1 MTSVMKCL
9 HERTIWQVAAILVLS
24 AGPALQ
30 AQELRSSL
38 PGVFSEVLDV
48 RVVNLEVVVTD
59 SDGVPIF
66 GLGPD
71 AFELEIDGEVVPIE
85 YFSEVRAGVAGTD
98 KVDASVVPGLP
109 SLVAGEPV
117 GTSYLVFIDDFFSIA
132 RDRDQVLEALKSD
145 LPLMGPEDRMAIV
158 AFNGTELDMITTWSQ
173 SVPALERALEAALER
188 PAFGLQR
195 LAEQR
200 QFNYDRTLSAL
211 SSIRAGEI
219 TTDAF
224 LRTQLD
230 PDERFYLERLT
241 DQVSRSVTAGASTL
255 RSFAEPPG
263 RKVMLLLSGGWPFFP
278 AMFLGPDVSPVVL
291 SWELTDGQA
300 LFRPLTD
307 TANLIGYTLYPVD
320 VPGFNDLL
328 ANESPTLR
336 DPRVEDVARTGLRG
350 DGAFLRQQEVHY
362 TLDFLARQTGGTSFI
377 NSERLDAFSG
387 TVSDTR
393 SYYWIG
399 FTPNREWDDR
409 RHKIEVSVKEKGF
422 RVRSRDGFLD
432 SSRRHEVAMALESTL
447 LFGNPGGQGS
457 LRVNLG
463 EPKKKGRKKMEVP
476 VTILIPLDEITFL
489 PSEQGEVAQIELMVA
504 VRDELGRRA
513 NIPAVPMAFQAPG
526 DGEPGGLGSY
536 EFSLQVRKQRNDA
549 VIAVVDTASGRIL
562 SASVEIEP
570 LE

>member
-1 MTSVMKCL
+1 MKL
-9 HERTIWQVAAILVLS
+9 APAILTLLAAAS
-24 AGPALQ
+24 LQ
-30 AQELRSSL
+30 AQAPRSSL

-59 SDGVPIF
+59 RDGVPIF

-71 AFELEIDGEVVPIE
+71 AFDLMVDGEIVPIE
-85 YFSEVRAGVAGTD
+85 YFSEVRAGVAETEKGEE
-98 KVDASVVPGLP
+98 SEVPGLP
-109 SLVAGEPV
+109 ALTAGKPV

-145 LPLMGPEDRMAIV
+145 LPLLGPEDRMAVV
-158 AFNGTELDMITTWSQ
+158 AFNGSELEMLSTWSQ
-173 SVPALERALEAALER
+173 SVPQLERAIEAALER

-200 QFNYDRTLSAL
+200 QFDYDRALGAL
-211 SSIRAGEI
+211 SSIRAGDFS
-219 TTDAF
+219 TDRF

-241 DQVSRSVTAGASTL
+241 DQVSSSVTAGVSTL

-278 AMFLGPDVSPVVL
+278 ATFLGPDVAPTVL
-291 SWELTDGQA
+291 SWELNDGQA

-328 ANESPTLR
+328 ANDSTILR
-336 DPRVEDVARTGLRG
+336 ELQVENLARTGIRG
-350 DGAFLRQQEVHY
+350 HDAFLRQQEVHY
-362 TLDFLARQTGGTSFI
+362 TLNFLAEQTGGVSFI
-377 NSERLDAFSG
+377 DGARLDAFSG
-387 TVSDTR
+387 AVSDTR

-399 FTPNREWDDR
+399 FTPTREWDDQ
-409 RHKIEVSVKEKGF
+409 RHEIEVSAKEKGF
-422 RVRSRDGFLD
+422 RVRSRAGFLD
-432 SSRRHEVAMALESTL
+432 SSRQHEVAMALESTL
-447 LFGNPGGQGS
+447 LFGNPAGLGS
-457 LRVNLG
+457 LKVNLG
-463 EPKKKGRKKMEVP
+463 ESRSKGRRKMEVP
-476 VTILIPLDEITFL
+476 VTLLIPLDEITFL
-489 PSEQGEVAQIELMVA
+489 PSDQGEVAQIELMVA
-504 VRDELGRRA
+504 VRDESGRRA
-513 NIPAVPMAFQAPG
+513 DIPVVPLAFQAEGSGTPG
-526 DGEPGGLGSY
+526 RFGKY
-536 EFSLQVRKQRNDA
+536 EFSLKLRRQRNDA

-570 LE
+570 

>member
-1 MTSVMKCL
+1 
-9 HERTIWQVAAILVLS
+9 
-24 AGPALQ
+24 
-30 AQELRSSL
+30 
-38 PGVFSEVLDV
+38 VFSEVLDV

-59 SDGVPIF
+59 RDGVPIF
-66 GLGPD
+66 GLAPQ
-71 AFELEIDGEVVPIE
+71 AFDLEIDGEVVPIE
-85 YFSEVRAGVAGTD
+85 YFSEVRAGVAGTETGE
-98 KVDASVVPGLP
+98 ASVVPGLP

-117 GTSYLVFIDDFFSIA
+117 GTSYLVFIDEFFSIA

-158 AFNGTELDMITTWSQ
+158 AFDGSDLEMITTWSQ
-173 SVPALERALEAALER
+173 SVPELERAIEAALER

-211 SSIRAGEI
+211 SSIRAGEF

-241 DQVSRSVTAGASTL
+241 DQVSRSVTASASTL

-263 RKVMLLLSGGWPFFP
+263 RKVMLLMSGGWPFFP
-278 AMFLGPDVSPVVL
+278 ATFLGPDVSPTVL
-291 SWELTDGQA
+291 SWELADGQA

-328 ANESPTLR
+328 ANESSILR
-336 DPRVEDVARTGLRG
+336 DPRVQEVARTGLRG
-350 DGAFLRQQEVHY
+350 DDAFLRQQEVHY
-362 TLDFLARQTGGTSFI
+362 TLNFLARQTGGTSFI
-377 NSERLDAFSG
+377 NSERLNAFSG

-399 FTPNREWDDR
+399 FTPDREWDDR

-422 RVRSRDGFLD
+422 RVRSREGFLD

-457 LRVNLG
+457 LKVNLG

-476 VTILIPLDEITFL
+476 VTLLIPLDEITFL

-504 VRDELGRRA
+504 VRDEQGRRSD
-513 NIPAVPMAFQAPG
+513 IPAVPMAFQAPG
-526 DGEPGGLGSY
+526 EGEPGAFGSY
-536 EFSLQVRKQRNDA
+536 EFALKVRRQRSDA
-549 VIAVVDTASGRIL
+549 VIAVVDTTSGRIL

-570 LE
+570 ME

>member
-1 MTSVMKCL
+1 MKL
-9 HERTIWQVAAILVLS
+9 IPAILTLLVAAIS
-24 AGPALQ
+24 Q
-30 AQELRSSL
+30 AQTPPSSL

-59 SDGVPIF
+59 RDGVPVF

-71 AFELEIDGEVVPIE
+71 AFDLRVDGETVPVE
-85 YFSEVRAGVAGTD
+85 YFSEIRTGVVGTETGED
-98 KVDASVVPGLP
+98 PVVPGLP
-109 SLVAGEPV
+109 DLTAGQPV
-117 GTSYLVFIDDFFSIA
+117 GTSYLVFIDEYFSIA
-132 RDRDQVLEALKSD
+132 RDRDRVLEAVKSD
-145 LPLMGPEDRMAIV
+145 LPLLGPEDRMAVV
-158 AFNGTELDMITTWSQ
+158 AFNGSELEMISTWSQ
-173 SVPALERALEAALER
+173 SVPQLERAIDAALER

-200 QFNYDRTLSAL
+200 QFAYDRALGAL
-211 SSIRAGEI
+211 SSIRAGDI
-219 TTDAF
+219 STDRF

-278 AMFLGPDVSPVVL
+278 ATFLGPDVAPTVL
-291 SWELTDGQA
+291 SWELNDGQA

-328 ANESPTLR
+328 ANDSTIVREQ
-336 DPRVEDVARTGLRG
+336 RVEELARTGIRG
-350 DGAFLRQQEVHY
+350 QDAFLRQQEVHY
-362 TLDFLARQTGGTSFI
+362 TLNFLAEQTGGVSFLDGA
-377 NSERLDAFSG
+377 RLDALSG
-387 TVSDTR
+387 AASDTR

-399 FTPNREWDDR
+399 FSPAREWDDQ
-409 RHKIEVSVKEKGF
+409 RHKIEVSLREKGF
-422 RVRSRDGFLD
+422 RVRSRAGFLD
-432 SSRRHEVAMALESTL
+432 SSRQHEVAMALESTL
-447 LFGNPGGQGS
+447 QFGNPAGQGS

-463 EPKKKGRKKMEVP
+463 ESKNKGRRKMEVP
-476 VTILIPLDEITFL
+476 ITIVIPLDEITFL

-504 VRDELGRRA
+504 VRDDSGNRA
-513 NIPAVPMAFQAPG
+513 DIPVVPLAFQAQGSGSPG
-526 DGEPGGLGSY
+526 SFGSY
-536 EFSLQVRKQRNDA
+536 EFSLKLRRQHNDA

-570 LE
+570 QAAGAASEAN

>member
-1 MTSVMKCL
+1 MTSVVKCL
-9 HERTIWQVAAILVLS
+9 GERTIWQVGVVLVLLAAS
-24 AGPALQ
+24 SVG
-30 AQELRSSL
+30 AQERSNSL

-48 RVVNLEVVVTD
+48 RVVNLEVAVTD
-59 SDGVPIF
+59 RDGVPIV

-85 YFSEVRAGVAGTD
+85 YFSEVKAGVVGTE
-98 KVDASVVPGLP
+98 KGEPSVVPGLP
-109 SLVAGEPV
+109 SLVAGQPV
-117 GTSYLVFIDDFFSIA
+117 GTSYLVFIDEFFSIA
-132 RDRDQVLEALKSD
+132 RDRDVVLEALKSD

-158 AFNGTELDMITTWSQ
+158 AFDGRELEMITTWSQ
-173 SVPALERALEAALER
+173 SVAELERALEAALER

-219 TTDAF
+219 TPDRF
-224 LRTQLD
+224 IRTQLD

-263 RKVMLLLSGGWPFFP
+263 RKVMLLMSGGWPFFP
-278 AMFLGPDVSPVVL
+278 ATFLGPDVSPTVL
-291 SWELTDGQA
+291 SWELADGQA

-328 ANESPTLR
+328 ANDSTILR
-336 DPRVEDVARTGLRG
+336 DPRVEEVARTGVRG
-350 DGAFLRQQEVHY
+350 DDAFLRQQEVHY
-362 TLDFLARQTGGTSFI
+362 TLDFLARQTGGISFV
-377 NSERLDAFSG
+377 NSERLNAFSG

-409 RHKIEVSVKEKGF
+409 RHTIEVSVKEKGF
-422 RVRSRDGFLD
+422 RVRSREGFLD
-432 SSRRHEVAMALESTL
+432 SSRQHEVAMALESAL

-457 LRVNLG
+457 LGVNLG
-463 EPKKKGRKKMEVP
+463 EPEKKGRKRMEVP

-489 PSEQGEVAQIELMVA
+489 PSEQGEIAQIELMVA
-504 VRDELGRRA
+504 VRDESGRRA
-513 NIPAVPMAFQAPG
+513 DIPVVPMAFQAPT
-526 DGEPGGLGSY
+526 DVEPGGFGSY
-536 EFSLQVRKQRNDA
+536 EFALKLRRQRNDA

-570 LE
+570 IE